1 MTPEEITQTLQELAN
16 LAREYWLAQDENNDW
31 QYITTDLEN
40 CAYWWQVSNNIYYD
54 TIRDTLSEI
63 FYVLFKYRFPYIATK
78 IHQLLDAMPE
88 REAE

>member
-1 MTPEEITQTLQELAN
+1 MTPEEIARDLQELAN
-16 LAREYWLAQDENNDW
+16 LAREYWQLQPENNNW

-54 TIRDTLSEI
+54 TIRDALSEI
-63 FYVLFKYRFPYIATK
+63 YYMLFEHRAPYIATK

-88 REAE
+88 RGE

>member
-16 LAREYWLAQDENNDW
+16 LAREYWLAQENNDW

-63 FYVLFKYRFPYIATK
+63 FYVLFKYRVPYIATK

-88 REAE
+88 RGE

>member
-1 MTPEEITQTLQELAN
+1 MTPEEITQTLQEIAN
-16 LAREYWLAQDENNDW
+16 LAREYWLVQDENNDW
-31 QYITTDLEN
+31 QYITADLEN

-88 REAE
+88 RGE

>member
-1 MTPEEITQTLQELAN
+1 MTPEEIARDLQEIAN
-16 LAREYWLAQDENNDW
+16 LAREYWQPQENNDW

-40 CAYWWQVSNNIYYD
+40 CAYWWQISNNIYYD

-63 FYVLFKYRFPYIATK
+63 FYVLFKYRAPYIATK

-88 REAE
+88 RGE

>member
-16 LAREYWLAQDENNDW
+16 LAREYWLAQENNDW

-40 CAYWWQVSNNIYYD
+40 CAYWWQISNNIYYD

-63 FYVLFKYRFPYIATK
+63 FYVLFKYRAPYIATK

-88 REAE
+88 RGE

>member
-16 LAREYWLAQDENNDW
+16 LAREYWQQDENNDW
-31 QYITTDLEN
+31 QYITTHLEN

-54 TIRDTLSEI
+54 TIRDALSEI
-63 FYVLFKYRFPYIATK
+63 FYVLFKYRAPYIATK

-88 REAE
+88 RGE

>member
-1 MTPEEITQTLQELAN
+1 MTPEEITQTLQEIAN

-54 TIRDTLSEI
+54 TIRDTL
-63 FYVLFKYRFPYIATK
+63 
-78 IHQLLDAMPE
+78 
-88 REAE
+88 

>member
-16 LAREYWLAQDENNDW
+16 LAREYWLVQENNDW
-31 QYITTDLEN
+31 QYITTHMES

-63 FYVLFKYRFPYIATK
+63 FYVLFKYRVPYIATK

-88 REAE
+88 RGE